1 MNPRFRATDMDRN
14 DARPSAIVTGASSGI
29 GAVFAERLA
38 ARGCDVRIVAR
49 RGDRLRALADRL
61 HKTYGVDVAYDVAD
75 LSEESTLDAW
85 VQSILDSGRPPHWL
99 VNNAGFGAHTAAFQP
114 LPWFGAYAATKSHV
128 LHFTE
133 ALAIELRGRVVVT
146 ALCPGQTKTEFVG
159 SANMDGR
166 FDSAPAMT
174 AEAVVDAALRA
185 SDRGRS
191 LCVPG
196 LLNKV
201 QTFLSM
207 KMPRA
212 LVKSTAT
219 RLFRR

>member
-1 MNPRFRATDMDRN
+1 VR
-14 DARPSAIVTGASSGI
+14 DADGEVAFDVVASREI
-29 GAVFAERLA
+29 GAAMAEA
-38 ARGCDVRIVAR
+38 GRGRIVN
-49 RGDRLRALADRL
+49 
-61 HKTYGVDVAYDVAD
+61 VA
-75 LSEESTLDAW
+75 S
-85 VQSILDSGRPPHWL
+85 
-99 VNNAGFGAHTAAFQP
+99 TAAFQP

-166 FDSAPAMT
+166 FDRAPAMT